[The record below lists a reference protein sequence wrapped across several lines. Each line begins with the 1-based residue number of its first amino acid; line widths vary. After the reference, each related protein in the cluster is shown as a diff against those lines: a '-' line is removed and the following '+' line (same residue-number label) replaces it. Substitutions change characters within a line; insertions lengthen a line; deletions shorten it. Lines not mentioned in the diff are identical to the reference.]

1 MPLGRIFLHTWCSM
15 WMKKFLLYFTVEKCA
30 SVKKSTIILRQF
42 FSSDSCCNSS
52 IHPTSLNKTT
62 YLTAERPFISLEN
75 FITKKGKAKR
85 VRAKLVPSAIRT
97 TTFAVFHLIKNGG
110 GGIRT
115 LRTERM
121 WLVVRRLNHSAT
133 RSMTYY
139 KHKQL
144 YQQRS

>member
-1 MPLGRIFLHTWCSM
+1 MADSNKLYIIKWCI
-15 WMKKFLLYFTVEKCA
+15 KNV
-30 SVKKSTIILRQF
+30 VKYIKR
-42 FSSDSCCNSS
+42 
-52 IHPTSLNKTT
+52 
-62 YLTAERPFISLEN
+62 YN
-75 FITKKGKAKR
+75 F
-85 VRAKLVPSAIRT
+85 KLVPSGIRT

-121 WLVVRRLNHSAT
+121 GLVVLRLNHSAT
-133 RSMTYY
+133 RSMAYY